1 MRAGD
6 AEPLGAAGTDRNR
19 LCPHF
24 CEEGCSGVG
33 GEGGG
38 SVRRCGVTLTGRKKT
53 RWTPMLSFRIQK
65 PRQEAVMFVCMSEG
79 GERGFYRSFE
89 KFPVEA

>member
-6 AEPLGAAGTDRNR
+6 AEPLGAAGTDRNK

-24 CEEGCSGVG
+24 LEEGCGGVG
-33 GEGGG
+33 GEGG
-38 SVRRCGVTLTGRKKT
+38 SVGQCGVTLTGRKKT
-53 RWTPMLSFRIQK
+53 RWTPMLSFRIQWH
-65 PRQEAVMFVCMSEG
+65 RQAAVMFVCKPEG
-79 GERGFYRSFE
+79 EKGLYRSFE